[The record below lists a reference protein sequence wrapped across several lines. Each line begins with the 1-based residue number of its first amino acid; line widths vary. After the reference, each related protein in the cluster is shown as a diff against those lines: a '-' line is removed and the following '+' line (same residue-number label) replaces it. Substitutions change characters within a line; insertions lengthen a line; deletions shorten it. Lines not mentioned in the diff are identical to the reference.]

1 MTLCGRQVHHRGRTA
16 QCAGSEAADAL
27 QYDRPV
33 LWMRLSE
40 RIGWAPRG
48 HGQLHLPHRSDYHLW
63 MNQEPPTECLEVTGE
78 VEVFEPRNTGK
89 GWPPYRRL
97 GRARDAAGGWR
108 LVYLMDFGTQRE
120 RYAADDTWRE
130 EQVLAYLK
138 LRTLIASPLLPAPL
152 RSGLILPSQPDA
164 VLEKGMHIPPGHL
177 EAQRRVFCVEPC
189 LEGTALPLLLE
200 GPPLPS
206 AAARGVLAALLTA
219 LKSSPLE
226 PSGSPPALAPGHL
239 ELDLWLLRSGD
250 VEVHPR
256 FLYLKSADYAPRIEV
271 VLKAPA
277 SSLSR
282 RLSELLESL
291 VRWAEADGEG
301 VPSMETLGGLL
312 RSIDR
317 QERSW
322 PQLALPIHAMPVTR
336 EQRVALATHVEQ
348 HLDSQVACLDAAA
361 TMVLSAPPAGPEVP
375 RWQTSGLP

>member
-1 MTLCGRQVHHRGRTA
+1 M
-16 QCAGSEAADAL
+16 
-27 QYDRPV
+27 
-33 LWMRLSE
+33 
-40 RIGWAPRG
+40 
-48 HGQLHLPHRSDYHLW
+48 
-63 MNQEPPTECLEVTGE
+63 ECLEVTGE

>member
-1 MTLCGRQVHHRGRTA
+1 M
-16 QCAGSEAADAL
+16 
-27 QYDRPV
+27 
-33 LWMRLSE
+33 
-40 RIGWAPRG
+40 
-48 HGQLHLPHRSDYHLW
+48 
-63 MNQEPPTECLEVTGE
+63 
-78 VEVFEPRNTGK
+78 
-89 GWPPYRRL
+89 
-97 GRARDAAGGWR
+97 
-108 LVYLMDFGTQRE
+108 
-120 RYAADDTWRE
+120 
-130 EQVLAYLK
+130 
-138 LRTLIASPLLPAPL
+138 
-152 RSGLILPSQPDA
+152 
-164 VLEKGMHIPPGHL
+164 
-177 EAQRRVFCVEPC
+177 
-189 LEGTALPLLLE
+189 
-200 GPPLPS
+200 
-206 AAARGVLAALLTA
+206 LAALLTA

-271 VLKAPA
+271 VQKAPA